1 MGVVVGRVPPLE
13 FKPRLKP
20 EGVKAYEAM
29 RYLADAI
36 RLDWNGDQPSR
47 DRISKRLFEILD
59 Q

>member
-1 MGVVVGRVPPLE
+1 MDDKSYFGTRGL

-29 RYLADAI
+29 RHLAEWLNTRFAEGPFPEEG
-36 RLDWNGDQPSR
+36 RELLR
-47 DRISKRLFEILD
+47 ILD